1 MPAWQVGQRQLTAAV
16 GDGAILPVGKLQRG
30 AVHPNFDFGHGH
42 LAVGVKPE
50 REVGHRRRHRDP
62 HQHCRQEPEP
72 GVSHRAQFVGVPP
85 PELGHCRSIIAPRK
99 AQPKFHA
106 LPRDRSKRRVEQ
118 DRAETARMASAALV
132 INLLPVFDDLD
143 RAVGTVDAKLAGLNW
158 VQGIIA
164 IEKKFAS
171 LLEAMNVT
179 EVPADGQAFDPERH
193 EAVGQQPGA
202 AGKVLYVVQKGYQF
216 GDRVIRP
223 AMVIVGDG
231 SDSSG

>member
-1 MPAWQVGQRQLTAAV
+1 MQENEDERIVDKRAASRMHGDESKGAPASAQAGRAGST
-16 GDGAILPVGKLQRG
+16 
-30 AVHPNFDFGHGH
+30 
-42 LAVGVKPE
+42 E
-50 REVGHRRRHRDP
+50 READASPAEESNIESQAKQQDSTDP
-62 HQHCRQEPEP
+62 IADLAAAREQADNYYKNWQ
-72 GVSHRAQFVGVPP
+72 
-85 PELGHCRSIIAPRK
+85 RSAADFIN
-99 AQPKFHA
+99 F
-106 LPRDRSKRRVEQ
+106 KRRVEQ